1 MQRSAV
7 LLILTTV
14 LALVG
19 LAPTRAESA
28 PAQGRYGVRFYGPHI
43 RFGIG
48 FHGYRYYPRFSYR
61 YSRPY
66 RYSYY
71 RANPYYSR
79 HYYRPGL
86 YVGAYP
92 SAAYV
97 PYRAHPSSQ
106 GYYAG
111 SGAIRMIVDA
121 KEAEVFV
128 DGYYAG
134 IVDDFDGTFQKL
146 YLQPGEHTLELR
158 LEGHRTF
165 TQRILISPSHT
176 QKLHHRMEL
185 LGPGDGALSSSAGLR
200 QGSGPEPGR
209 PSAPPVGPVPA
220 PEPVAPSPPP
230 PSTRSESR
238 PRMTPS
244 P

>member
-28 PAQGRYGVRFYGPHI
+28 PARGGYGVGFYGPHI

-61 YSRPY
+61 YSRPH

-79 HYYRPGL
+79 HYYRPEL

-92 SAAYV
+92 SATYV
-97 PYRAHPSSQ
+97 
-106 GYYAG
+106 
-111 SGAIRMIVDA
+111 
-121 KEAEVFV
+121 
-128 DGYYAG
+128 
-134 IVDDFDGTFQKL
+134 
-146 YLQPGEHTLELR
+146 
-158 LEGHRTF
+158 
-165 TQRILISPSHT
+165 
-176 QKLHHRMEL
+176 
-185 LGPGDGALSSSAGLR
+185 GDVPAAVEFGRVAAAPVNTLR
-200 QGSGPEPGR
+200 QQTHRCQEIS
-209 PSAPPVGPVPA
+209 VCF
-220 PEPVAPSPPP
+220 
-230 PSTRSESR
+230 
-238 PRMTPS
+238 
-244 P
+244 